1 MEGVEGPG
9 VRVSSG
15 RGWHG
20 GAQEL
25 VVVEEG
31 GDHVKVRL
39 GLDQLRRHH
48 AHLVSKLVAA
58 PFELVVELPV
68 GCGKRD
74 GRGGTGPGHLLLV
87 ALGGGTQDGTGKEM
101 AAVSES
107 ASVGRRIH
115 HTRCWHL
122 CKASRAGRPNGGGTH
137 EVECLHGGRADHFVQ
152 H

>member
-1 MEGVEGPG
+1 MCLWVEGTGGGVEAPG

-58 PFELVVELPV
+58 PFFPV
-68 GCGKRD
+68 R
-74 GRGGTGPGHLLLV
+74 
-87 ALGGGTQDGTGKEM
+87 AGGGT
-101 AAVSES
+101 S
-107 ASVGRRIH
+107 RRL
-115 HTRCWHL
+115 RQ
-122 CKASRAGRPNGGGTH
+122 A
-137 EVECLHGGRADHFVQ
+137 
-152 H
+152 